1 MQLAQF
7 KALEKQLS
15 EFVEQFRDLLG
26 RCERRYWC
34 KQYLTGLLLDG
45 ERKSIEPLAG
55 RVAGGNAQA
64 MQQFV
69 NRSPWAH
76 EALQLSLARLMLGR
90 RAGRR
95 ARLAL
100 DDTTLPKQG
109 KSSVGVARQ
118 YCGALGKVANC
129 QAIVTWHYAGAQSH
143 FPLLGRLYLPQ
154 VWTADAERMWR
165 AGVPQECQVFRE
177 KWKLA
182 LELLDELKPEVAAE
196 VIVCDAGYGEVKEFL
211 RELDARGHTFVA
223 QIPESHSFWP
233 ADVAVTTGVNP
244 TGRPR
249 RFPQVADPQ
258 ARPLQAKEWRAQVE
272 REGRQWRKVRLPLR
286 QAEAVEVVALRVRE
300 ANTQAWRRPGAER
313 WLLIERLGGGTV
325 KYYLSNAGRRMSV
338 RQMILRAHER
348 WKIEQGYQ
356 QLKEELG
363 LDQFEGRS
371 WRGLHHHLTL
381 CFLAYCFLQLMK
393 RGKKKSVD
401 AAAGEALAQSGLEPD
416 AVSGVSQLPS
426 CATGGAVRLHLSY
439 LT

>member
-1 MQLAQF
+1 MHFSQF

-15 EFVEQFRDLLG
+15 DFVEQFGELLG

-34 KQYLTGLLLDG
+34 KQYLAGLLLDG
-45 ERKSIEPLAG
+45 ERKSVEPMAG
-55 RVAGGNAQA
+55 RVAGGDAQA

-69 NRSPWAH
+69 NQSPWAH

-95 ARLAL
+95 ARLVL

-129 QAIVTWHYAGAQSH
+129 QSVVTWHYADEQVH

-154 VWTADAERMWR
+154 VWTTDAERMGR
-165 AGVPQECQVFRE
+165 AGVPEECQVFRE

-182 LELLDELKPEVAAE
+182 LELLDELAPEVEAE
-196 VIVCDAGYGEVKEFL
+196 VVVCDAGYGEVKEFL
-211 RELDARGHTFVA
+211 RELDRRGQVFVA

-233 ADVAVTTGVNP
+233 ADVAVTTAVNP

-249 RFPQVADPQ
+249 RFPQVADPR
-258 ARPLQAKEWRAQVE
+258 ARPLRAE
-272 REGRQWRKVRLPLR
+272 QWRRQIEEDGRAWQTVRLPLK
-286 QAEAVEVVALRVRE
+286 QAKTVEVVAIRVRE
-300 ANTQAWRRPGAER
+300 TNTQAWRRPGAQR
-313 WLLIERLGGGTV
+313 WLLIERLSDGAV
-325 KYYLSNAGRRMSV
+325 KYYLSNAGRRTSV
-338 RQMILRAHER
+338 RQMVEWAHER

-363 LDQFEGRS
+363 LDHFEGRS
-371 WRGLHHHLTL
+371 WRGLHHHVTL
-381 CFLAYCFLQLMK
+381 CFMAYCFLQLMK

-401 AAAGEALAQSGLEPD
+401 VAAGETLAESGVELNAL
-416 AVSGVSQLPS
+416 SGVSELS
-426 CATGGAVRLHLSY
+426 SRTTGRDVRLNLSY